1 MDRERRLGG
10 SRCRQAR
17 RARIS
22 ADERARIKRAVVLF
36 PSGGRSGS
44 GGRVGAYPRRSA
56 RAFGSRG
63 SRPRR
68 GAGRRRGRRDARA
81 SPRRAR
87 GRRESSE
94 CREVRR
100 ARSDAREPPRRTA
113 RTPCSRAGRVRAS
126 TRPSRVPEDARGAR
140 WGRGDRCDRVCAREA
155 SVARERRSPTGA
167 VTSTGGWDFFSRSS
181 GASYPAMGRR
191 ARARAAL
198 TRRAP
203 HLAPTTSR
211 HTAAVTPT
219 RHTPR
224 PTLTLPPHGMALC
237 LPGRASPVTAAAA
250 RHSRLAQRR
259 STMASPAALVAGRR
273 RLGAAA
279 CAAWS
284 HAASRAYPL
293 RVAASSADDARRA
306 VRTRAVADVADATAE
321 VRTGG
326 YPFADIEARW
336 QKHWADNKTF
346 RTPEQIDT
354 SKPKFYALDMFPYP
368 RCAAV
373 RRARPRSDRPPH
385 PSSRPNPN
393 PQSPRPVLLLAP
405 SPFAA
410 ARVSTWAIPRATP
423 PPTSSR
429 GISA

>member
-1 MDRERRLGG
+1 
-10 SRCRQAR
+10 
-17 RARIS
+17 
-22 ADERARIKRAVVLF
+22 
-36 PSGGRSGS
+36 
-44 GGRVGAYPRRSA
+44 
-56 RAFGSRG
+56 
-63 SRPRR
+63 
-68 GAGRRRGRRDARA
+68 
-81 SPRRAR
+81 
-87 GRRESSE
+87 
-94 CREVRR
+94 
-100 ARSDAREPPRRTA
+100 
-113 RTPCSRAGRVRAS
+113 
-126 TRPSRVPEDARGAR
+126 
-140 WGRGDRCDRVCAREA
+140 
-155 SVARERRSPTGA
+155 
-167 VTSTGGWDFFSRSS
+167 
-181 GASYPAMGRR
+181 
-191 ARARAAL
+191 
-198 TRRAP
+198 
-203 HLAPTTSR
+203 
-211 HTAAVTPT
+211 
-219 RHTPR
+219 
-224 PTLTLPPHGMALC
+224 MALC

-250 RHSRLAQRR
+250 RPSRLAQRR

-293 RVAASSADDARRA
+293 RVVASSADDARRA

-373 RRARPRSDRPPH
+373 RRARPRPDRPPR
-385 PSSRPNPN
+385 PSSRPNNPN

-410 ARVSTWAIPRATP
+410 ARVSTWATPRDTP
-423 PPTSSR
+423 PPTSSL